1 MISVVIADDDPL
13 VRTALKTIL
22 EVEDDI
28 DVVGDATDGTEAIDV
43 VARLRPEIVL
53 LDVRMPNL
61 DGLSA
66 LRRIVAETDTRAI
79 MLTTFDLDEYVYA
92 AMRDGASGFLLK
104 DAPPEH
110 LAAAIRV
117 VAVGESLLA
126 AAITRRL
133 VERFATTG
141 RDPGNRLAALTPR
154 ELEILREVA
163 RGLSNAEIAS
173 ALVLSEATVKTHV
186 SHMLSKLDL
195 RDRAQAVVIAY
206 ETGLV
211 RPGAAS
217 QVQ

>member
-1 MISVVIADDDPL
+1 MISVVVVDDDPL

-28 DVVGDATDGTEAIDV
+28 DVVGEATDGTEAIDV

-61 DGLSA
+61 DGLGA
-66 LRRIVAETDTRAI
+66 LRRIVADAETRAI

-104 DAPPEH
+104 DAPPER

-117 VAVGESLLA
+117 VAAGESLLA

-133 VERFATTG
+133 VERFTTTG
-141 RDPGNRLAALTPR
+141 RDPGNRLAELTPR
-154 ELEILREVA
+154 ELEILEQVA

-195 RDRAQAVVIAY
+195 RDRAQAVVVAY

-211 RPGAAS
+211 RPGAES